1 MKVYNFISLFIF
13 LLFVGYAYPQNT
25 KEFHEEIEVNSNAE
39 VEIRNQFGNVTVVSW
54 DENRVVLDILVTVK
68 GKNQNKI
75 ESKLNEID
83 IDFEL
88 NKSKV
93 VAHTRINEGWGISW
107 FNSNNLTYQIDYE
120 VKVPKN
126 SPLTIKNDYG
136 AIVINSTNA
145 PVNISCD
152 YGKLVLG
159 DLHSD
164 QNELHFDY
172 TTNSTIDFIKGGHI
186 YADYSGIE
194 IAEAENIELQADYTN
209 ATFSTIQ
216 NLLFKND
223 YGKLTVHQVNEI
235 EGEGDFLT
243 LRIGD
248 LYREIDLTHEF
259 GSIKVTHIMPST
271 ERVMINAE
279 YTGIQLGIDPKWSFD
294 YALDLEYASL
304 KETLNLEPKI
314 QRVESMRK
322 YYNGTV
328 GEYPIAKLTV
338 TTEFGNLKLNPNP

>member
-1 MKVYNFISLFIF
+1 LNYQKQHIDF
-13 LLFVGYAYPQNT
+13 LLLACKKKDQKAQMELYRRYHAPLY
-25 KEFHEEIEVNSNAE
+25 
-39 VEIRNQFGNVTVVSW
+39 TVAFSIVKNE
-54 DENRVVLDILVTVK
+54 DDALDAL
-68 GKNQNKI
+68 Q
-75 ESKLNEID
+75 ES
-83 IDFEL
+83 
-88 NKSKV
+88 
-93 VAHTRINEGWGISW
+93 
-107 FNSNNLTYQIDYE
+107 
-120 VKVPKN
+120 
-126 SPLTIKNDYG
+126 
-136 AIVINSTNA
+136 
-145 PVNISCD
+145 
-152 YGKLVLG
+152 
-159 DLHSD
+159 
-164 QNELHFDY
+164 
-172 TTNSTIDFIKGGHI
+172 FIT
-186 YADYSGIE
+186 AIE
-194 IAEAENIELQADYTN
+194 IAEAENIELQSDYTN

-216 NLLFKND
+216 NLRFKND

-294 YALDLEYASL
+294 YSLDLEYASL